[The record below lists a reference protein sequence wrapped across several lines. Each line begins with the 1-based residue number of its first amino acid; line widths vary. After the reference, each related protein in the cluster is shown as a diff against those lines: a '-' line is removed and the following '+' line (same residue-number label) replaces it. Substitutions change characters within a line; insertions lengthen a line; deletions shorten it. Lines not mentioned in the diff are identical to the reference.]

1 MPEQFG
7 KESNRLQ
14 ERGQEAVGRQCRTPG
29 RRIRGRS
36 GPFGVQ
42 SAPVALLRSG
52 CQCRRW
58 SNSR

>member
-42 SAPVALLRSG
+42 SAPVALL
-52 CQCRRW
+52 
-58 SNSR
+58 